1 MARGSSKSDMD
12 YRDSQDRAEA
22 ASRQSITEYNK
33 QLRAAAVRMLD
44 DVLGNY
50 EARAWFEEFLIP
62 ISKYQGDRHFEFQG
76 HKERRERIAA
86 SFEGLPQ
93 YVKDFLGM
101 PKSVISVLYRGA
113 DHAANPGP
121 DGTINASFS
130 GNPGWAKTFSD
141 GKVRHQGGH
150 KKYENANP
158 RLYTKDDIESFGNI
172 ISLQR
177 VMDLVGH
184 MKAHLEEKHGTEPQ
198 ERDVAQMRSSLDFA
212 ESRLTRRQA
221 EYIVTNIKWKAGT
234 T

>member
-1 MARGSSKSDMD
+1 MARGSSKSDVD
-12 YRDSQDRAEA
+12 YRDPQDRAEEF
-22 ASRQSITEYNK
+22 SKQGITEYNK
-33 QLRAAAVRMLD
+33 QLQTVATRMLD

-50 EARAWFEEFLIP
+50 EARAWFEELLIP
-62 ISKYQGDRHFEFQG
+62 VSKYQGDRHFEFQG

-113 DHAANPGP
+113 DHPANPGP

-150 KKYENANP
+150 KKYEDANP

-177 VMDLVGH
+177 VMDLVGQ
-184 MKAHLEEKHGTEPQ
+184 MKVRLEEKHGTEPQ

-212 ESRLTRRQA
+212 GSRLTRRQA